1 MSYLNHLLFVGD
13 FFQGSVN
20 KNGVS
25 GGGGLP
31 GGGGG
36 GGHGAG
42 AEVEIIRYQVLIPVV
57 EVQVLHSFS

>member
-1 MSYLNHLLFVGD
+1 MVI
-13 FFQGSVN
+13 FQGSVN

-57 EVQVLHSFS
+57 EVQVLHSFSF